1 MSETRTLY
9 YAYRGDGRVRDP
21 VHADPDCHHLQ
32 RSAGAVRPV
41 QVPVPVDRDVC
52 GTCGG
57 GVPTGDADADL
68 VLGNGP
74 ADEVLDADVSTAG
87 ADADGDDPADDTDG
101 SPADE
106 N

>member
-57 GVPTGDADADL
+57 DVPTP
-68 VLGNGP
+68 V
-74 ADEVLDADVSTAG
+74 E
-87 ADADGDDPADDTDG
+87 ADGDDLADDTDE